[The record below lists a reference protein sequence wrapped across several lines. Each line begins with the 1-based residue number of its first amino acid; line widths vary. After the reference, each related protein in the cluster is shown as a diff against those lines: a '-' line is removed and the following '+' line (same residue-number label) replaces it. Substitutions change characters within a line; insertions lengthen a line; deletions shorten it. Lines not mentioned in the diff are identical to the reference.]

1 MRAISRVIRLPADAC
16 SINWLWWRCRESNP
30 GPCRIFPFF
39 YVRSRAAAVSAPA
52 LCTALRGGGP
62 VTVWFSARSRDRSD
76 WWVP

>member
-1 MRAISRVIRLPADAC
+1 MSPKVTAVSGLQHLPRT
-16 SINWLWWRCRESNP
+16 SFGVLWWRCRESNP

-76 WWVP
+76 W